1 MAEKTKGEKN
11 MSHSLPVITEMR
23 VIPVAGHDSML
34 LSLSGAHSPF
44 FTRNLVILK
53 DSSGRTGVGE
63 VHGGDAITRALE
75 EYVPLVEGRGIG
87 EYRSVVQSL
96 KRIHERSAKNSEG
109 LQNLSLANL
118 KDVVHAETA
127 VEAALLDLM
136 GQFLGLPVCELLGD
150 GRQRDDVVVL
160 GYLFYQADGGK
171 TGLPYLDE
179 KDDSNPWFAR
189 RRKPAM
195 TVEAIV
201 EQARA
206 AKEYYGFKDFK
217 LKGGV
222 LSGEEEMRAIYAL
235 AKEFP
240 DARINIDPNGAWSL
254 EEAIRICKGSPLTY
268 AEDPCGGER
277 GYSGRETMAEFK
289 MATGIPTATNMI
301 ATDWRQFYHAAV
313 EKSVDIVLADPHFW
327 TMEDSVRI
335 GQVLDHW
342 GLTWGSHSNNHF
354 DVSLSIFAHCAA
366 AAPGNITAM
375 DTHWIWQDGQHLTK
389 NPLKI
394 RAGKIHVPD
403 TPGFGLELDMDAVM
417 KAHELYKKLDSG
429 DRNDAMAMQYLIP
442 GWKFDSKKPCMVR

>member
-1 MAEKTKGEKN
+1 
-11 MSHSLPVITEMR
+11 MSNSIPIITDMK
-23 VIPVAGHDSML
+23 VIPVAGYDSML

-53 DSSGRTGVGE
+53 DSAGHTGVGE
-63 VHGGDAITRALE
+63 VHGGDAIARALE
-75 EYVPLVEGRGIG
+75 EYVPLVKDRKIG
-87 EYRSVVQSL
+87 DHLSIIQSL
-96 KRIHERSAKNSEG
+96 KRIHDQSARNSEG

-136 GQFLGLPVCELLGD
+136 GQFLDLPVCELLGD

-160 GYLFYQADGGK
+160 GYLFYQADGRK
-171 TGLPYLDE
+171 TGLPYIDE
-179 KDDSNPWFAR
+179 KDKGNPWFANR
-189 RRKPAM
+189 RNPAL
-195 TVEAIV
+195 TPEAIV
-201 EQARA
+201 EQAQA

-222 LSGEEEMRAIYAL
+222 FSGEAEMEAIYAL
-235 AKEFP
+235 AKKFP
-240 DARINIDPNGAWSL
+240 DARINIDPNGAWKL

-268 AEDPCGGER
+268 AEDPCGNER

-327 TMEDSVRI
+327 TMAGSVRI
-335 GQVLDHW
+335 GQVLNDW

-354 DVSLSIFAHCAA
+354 DISLSIFAHCAA

-375 DTHWIWQDGQHLTK
+375 DTHWVWQDGQHLTK

-394 RAGKIHVPD
+394 RDGKIHVPK
-403 TPGFGLELDMDAVM
+403 TPGFGLDLDMDAIEA
-417 KAHELYKKLDSG
+417 AHNLYKKLDSG
-429 DRNDAMAMQYLIP
+429 DRNDATAMQYLIP
-442 GWKFDSKKPCMVR
+442 NWKFDSKKPCMVR